1 VTVTAS
7 IDFLQGAGVVL
18 FRAMLARTGRL
29 GLAAGLF
36 SCFCA
41 VASAQSIYT
50 CVDAKGR
57 KITADRPIA
66 ECTDRT
72 QRELSTTGTVRREIG
87 PSLTAQELA
96 AQEARDKVAQEAR
109 SRDTENKR
117 RDRALLL
124 RYPSRAVHDKERA
137 TALAQVDEVI
147 KAANKRTGELAEQRK
162 AIDGDLEF
170 YAKDPS
176 KAPLALK
183 RRIEENDKS
192 VAVQKSFVA
201 EQDQEKKRV
210 NMRFEEELAK
220 LKGLWALAGGA
231 ATGVAVGEAPAV
243 KAAAKP

>member
-1 VTVTAS
+1 MRS
-7 IDFLQGAGVVL
+7 GGAK
-18 FRAMLARTGRL
+18 FAQAMGWC
-29 GLAAGLF
+29 LAA
-36 SCFCA
+36 CFCT

-50 CVDAKGR
+50 CIDAKGR

-96 AQEARDKVAQEAR
+96 AQEAQEKLAQEAR
-109 SRDTENKR
+109 SRDIENKR
-117 RDRALLL
+117 RDRALLA
-124 RYPSRAVHDKERA
+124 RYPSRAVHDQERA

-162 AIDGDLEF
+162 AIDSELEF
-170 YAKDPS
+170 YFKDPS

-192 VAVQKSFVA
+192 VVVQKRFIA
-201 EQDQEKKRV
+201 EQDLEKKRV
-210 NMRFEEELAK
+210 NMRFDEELVK
-220 LKGLWALAGGA
+220 LKPLWALAGGA
-231 ATGVAVGEAPAV
+231 SSGAATSDSP
-243 KAAAKP
+243 AAKTASKP